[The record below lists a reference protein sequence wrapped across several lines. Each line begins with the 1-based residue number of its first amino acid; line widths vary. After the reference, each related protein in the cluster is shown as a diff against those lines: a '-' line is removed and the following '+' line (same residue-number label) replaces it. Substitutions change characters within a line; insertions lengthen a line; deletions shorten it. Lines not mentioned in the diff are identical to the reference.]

1 MQERSMSTT
10 RFLDLFNGIMGI
22 AKNHCNQNIQIQNTN
37 LITITNM
44 PGGSLNF
51 SLETLSKIKGF
62 TAASASIFFLYSISL
77 CSSCFFSIS
86 LEKEYFKWEINKKDK
101 KFKWIGH

>member
-51 SLETLSKIKGF
+51 SLETLSKIKEVLQQHLLPF
-62 TAASASIFFLYSISL
+62 SSYTAYHCVLLASSQFLWKKNISNG
-77 CSSCFFSIS
+77 
-86 LEKEYFKWEINKKDK
+86 K
-101 KFKWIGH
+101 